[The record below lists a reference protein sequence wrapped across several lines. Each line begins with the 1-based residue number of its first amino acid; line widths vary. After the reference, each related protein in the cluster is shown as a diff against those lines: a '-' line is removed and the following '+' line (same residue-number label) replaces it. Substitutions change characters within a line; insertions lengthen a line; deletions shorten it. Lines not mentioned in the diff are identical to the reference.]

1 LEFEKYLEGV
11 TELLYPLIRAMAIMN
26 GGSGF
31 QEGLRWA
38 AQRLSNAVSSRGQT
52 LDSLLSVIDEFVRA
66 YRATGINLDELRS
79 YIEKVSSEGED
90 AVRYVLENINRL
102 PYRIIYYYNRIPK
115 RLFSTY
121 ECVKCG
127 CEIPTELLWT
137 RPEVKCPECG
147 FRVLKS
153 SPCPADV
160 ERALLKPYNEF
171 IEKDLQ
177 QIIDSIGSVEIST
190 SSGNLYMKFGEIS
203 IGEPWVTEVDG
214 SSHSVTPLECRLRGL
229 TYKVPLFL
237 EITLIFKGKTVT
249 TDTVYIGDLPVMLK
263 SEICPLSK
271 MSRRELLEI
280 GEDPSDL
287 GGYFIIN
294 GLDRIV
300 APEHFITAVLT
311 GFYRLWNYWARR
323 TRKSLE
329 KRASESIKID
339 IRQDVMH
346 DCIHRTL
353 EAIYI
358 RMGKLRTNEYTIF
371 EYLPS

>member
-26 GGSGF
+26 GGSSF

-79 YIEKVSSEGED
+79 YIEKVSSEGEG

-102 PYRIIYYYNRIPK
+102 PYRIIYYYNKIPI

-171 IEKDLQ
+171 IEKGLQ
-177 QIIDSIGSVEIST
+177 ITDFIDGVEVPT
-190 SSGNLYMKFGEIS
+190 SSGNLYIKFGEIS
-203 IGEPWVTEVDG
+203 VGEPRITEFDG
-214 SSHSVTPLECRLRGL
+214 SSHEVTPFECRIRGL
-229 TYKVPLFL
+229 TYEAPLFL
-237 EITLIFKGKTVT
+237 EITSIFKGKTVAT
-249 TDTVYIGDLPVMLK
+249 AT
-263 SEICPLSK
+263 PLH
-271 MSRRELLEI
+271 RLFT
-280 GEDPSDL
+280 
-287 GGYFIIN
+287 GY
-294 GLDRIV
+294 
-300 APEHFITAVLT
+300 A
-311 GFYRLWNYWARR
+311 
-323 TRKSLE
+323 
-329 KRASESIKID
+329 
-339 IRQDVMH
+339 
-346 DCIHRTL
+346 
-353 EAIYI
+353 
-358 RMGKLRTNEYTIF
+358 
-371 EYLPS
+371 